1 MASTINK
8 LRVLVIDDNRDAAKL
23 MVEII
28 ELVGNDAIAAFG
40 GVEGVEI
47 AQTWAPDVVLLD
59 LTMPVLDGFQVA
71 KRLRQSD
78 VSRNAFI
85 IAFSAMSDPET
96 RARTAED
103 FDFYLSKPATVEK
116 IVHAISIATKRGEP
130 QSISILDVSNRQRGP
145 SLEYR
150 PEHSL
155 PSAPDVPAHSQQA

>member
-1 MASTINK
+1 MASTTNK

-23 MVEII
+23 MVEIL

-71 KRLRQSD
+71 RRLRQSD

-85 IAFSAMSDPET
+85 IAFSALWDPAT
-96 RARTAED
+96 IARTTVD

-116 IVHAISIATKRGEP
+116 IVHAISMALTRGDHELG
-130 QSISILDVSNRQRGP
+130 SILEFPNQQTDL
-145 SLEYR
+145 SLGSVAEL
-150 PEHSL
+150 L
-155 PSAPDVPAHSQQA
+155 PDASYTPALANQA